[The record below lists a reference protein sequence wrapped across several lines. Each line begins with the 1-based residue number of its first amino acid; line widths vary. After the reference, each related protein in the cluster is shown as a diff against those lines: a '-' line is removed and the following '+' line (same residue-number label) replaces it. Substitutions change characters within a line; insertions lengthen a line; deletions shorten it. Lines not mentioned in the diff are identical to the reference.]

1 MKRHKKVKMNKWTGG
16 TLLAGLSLVGL
27 PAFAQEVESLNNGA
41 NGPAEVEQPA
51 QGAQGAEAARLP
63 ITATAGVAEQ
73 FNAKIDDTSASFSV
87 TRFTASVLAPI
98 RLNNDFS
105 LGNSIRYGMDSY
117 NFNSYSAN
125 FRAAPW
131 HNVNTISGAS
141 ILKWRMDDTW
151 TIYGGGFVK
160 MSADSSTEMEE
171 GATGGGL
178 AGFDYKVS
186 DTLNLGLGFA
196 VSKQI
201 ADHALFL
208 PLITAKWKFAD
219 DWMLTAGLTDVATM
233 GYGVEAKWLYNEA
246 WDFGF
251 GLQYHNS
258 RFRISSYQ
266 ANQFASAGHP
276 ARNSDGVG
284 QEKAGIL
291 YASATWHAV
300 PKVDVTGFAGL
311 TVGGNIEVMN
321 NSGDEL
327 AGHNYKPTATIG
339 AKASV
344 RF

>member
-1 MKRHKKVKMNKWTGG
+1 MKNQNITNRWTCRIA
-16 TLLAGLSLVGL
+16 LAGLSLMGL

-41 NGPAEVEQPA
+41 TAPGEMEQPA
-51 QGAQGAEAARLP
+51 EGARLP
-63 ITATAGVAEQ
+63 ITASVGVAEQ
-73 FNAKIDDTSASFSV
+73 FNAKINDTSASFSV
-87 TRFTASVLAPI
+87 TRFTASVMAPI
-98 RLNNDFS
+98 RLNDQFA
-105 LGNSIRYGMDSY
+105 LGNSFRYGMDSY

-125 FRAAPW
+125 FPAAPW
-131 HNVNTISGAS
+131 HNVNTVSGAS

-160 MSADSSTEMEE
+160 MSADSAAEMEE

-186 DTLNLGLGFA
+186 DTLNLGLGIA
-196 VSKQI
+196 VAKQI
-201 ADHALFL
+201 EDHALFL

-233 GYGVEAKWLYNEA
+233 GYGVEAKWFYSEA

-251 GLQYHNS
+251 GLQYHKS
-258 RFRISSYQ
+258 RFRTSSRNPALYP
-266 ANQFASAGHP
+266 AGS
-276 ARNSDGVG
+276 SDGVG
-284 QEKAGIL
+284 QEKAGLL
-291 YASATWHAV
+291 YASATWHAT
-300 PKVDVTGFAGL
+300 PKVDVTGFAGF

-321 NSGDEL
+321 SSGDEL
-327 AGHNYKPTATIG
+327 AGHNYKSTATVG